1 MISSRAK
8 HIRSLTGEVTNLAK
22 GNTNDTAY
30 LVRQGQQ
37 EVVEEDGGGRNCVI
51 LAVIPQSASQ
61 KRVKFMLTSIE
72 VLGV

>member
-8 HIRSLTGEVTNLAK
+8 HIRSFTGRVTNPAK
-22 GNTNDTAY
+22 GNTNNMAY

-37 EVVEEDGGGRNCVI
+37 KVVEEDSCSRNCVI
-51 LAVIPQSASQ
+51 LVMIPHPASQ
-61 KRVKFMLTSIE
+61 KRLRFMLTSIE